1 MTWLAVL
8 LTSVLLVIAAAHAY
22 WGTGRI
28 WPSRSAADLAR
39 TVIGDGRTRMPP
51 PWSCFVVAGL
61 LAVVAALPWVM
72 LRWPQDHL
80 VLVVTIVVSA
90 VFFIRGSAGYS
101 PRWRSRF
108 SAEPFAK
115 LDIQLYSPLCM
126 ALAAGFLLLLAR
138 GM

>member
-1 MTWLAVL
+1 MNWLAVV
-8 LTSVLLVIAAAHAY
+8 LTSVLLAIAGAHAY
-22 WGTGRI
+22 WGVGGI
-28 WPSRSAADLAR
+28 WPARSAAVLAR
-39 TVIGDGRTRMPP
+39 TVIGDGRSRMPP

-61 LAVVAALPWVM
+61 LAVVGALPWVM

-115 LDIQLYSPLCM
+115 LDMQLYSPLCM